1 MPITKIKTLLDDK
14 NIKYVMVK
22 HSKAYTTQELAAAV
36 HVSGY
41 QIAKTVIVKVDG
53 RLCMAVL
60 PAPFQ
65 IDFEN
70 LKKAIGGKEVTLAS
84 EEEFKDKFPDCE
96 VGAMPPF
103 GNLYDMPV
111 YVAEKLGYESIITFN
126 AGTHTDLIQ
135 MAYED
140 FESFVKPKKVMFSK

>member
-1 MPITKIKTLLDDK
+1 MPITKIKTFLDEK

-41 QIAKTVIVKVDG
+41 QIAKTVIIKVDG
-53 RLCMAVL
+53 QLCMAVL
-60 PAPFQ
+60 PAAFQ
-65 IDFEN
+65 IDFAI
-70 LKKAIGGKEVTLAS
+70 LKEVTGGKEVKLAT
-84 EEEFKDKFPDCE
+84 EEEFKDMFPDCE

-135 MAYED
+135 IAYDD
-140 FESFVKPKKVMFSK
+140 FESLVKPKTVMFSK